1 MVLPHYINKSDVNRL
16 DKLQRFIRQ
25 CLGLNQACRIKP
37 VLIAATL
44 TPISLLVRKGTLD
57 VLRNCVLS
65 NSLAGSF
72 FCKTYFRMTVIQRLL

>member
-1 MVLPHYINKSDVNRL
+1 MNRL
-16 DKLQRFIRQ
+16 DKLQIFIRQ

-44 TPISLLVRKGTLD
+44 TPISLVRKGTLD
-57 VLRNCVLS
+57 LLTKCVLS